1 MHTGVRNKEINKI
14 FAALGFVGALLFS
27 PVSADELTKQDLLHT
42 IRPPAESLSLV
53 WAARVVDDDK
63 VLGIVTMYDDPVTE
77 RPVDYMEIYDTAGN
91 LLAFGWFDQFGIERI
106 AVDRSFV
113 EPSQQPAG
121 RFLIFADG
129 QQL

>member
-1 MHTGVRNKEINKI
+1 MKAI
-14 FAALGFVGALLFS
+14 FATLGLMGALLFS

-42 IRPPAESLSLV
+42 IRPPDDKLSLV
-53 WAARVVDDDK
+53 RACRVVDDDK
-63 VLGIVTMYDDPVTE
+63 VLGIVTLYDDPATE
-77 RPVDYMEIYDTAGN
+77 RPVDYMEVYDTAGN

>member
-1 MHTGVRNKEINKI
+1 MKNF
-14 FAALGFVGALLFS
+14 FAAFGFMGALILS
-27 PVSADELTKQDLLHT
+27 SVSADELTKQDLIHT
-42 IRPPAESLSLV
+42 IRPPAERLSLV

-63 VLGIVTMYDDPVTE
+63 VLGIVTMYDDPATE

-113 EPSQQPAG
+113 EPSQQPVG

-129 QQL
+129 EQL

>member
-1 MHTGVRNKEINKI
+1 MKKF
-14 FAALGFVGALLFS
+14 FAAFGFMGVLLFS
-27 PVSADELTKQDLLHT
+27 PVSADELTKQDLIHS
-42 IRPPAESLSLV
+42 IRPPADRLSLV
-53 WAARVVDDDK
+53 WAARIVDDDK
-63 VLGIVTMYDDPVTE
+63 ALGIVTMYDDPATE

-113 EPSQQPAG
+113 EPSQQPVG

-129 QQL
+129 EQL